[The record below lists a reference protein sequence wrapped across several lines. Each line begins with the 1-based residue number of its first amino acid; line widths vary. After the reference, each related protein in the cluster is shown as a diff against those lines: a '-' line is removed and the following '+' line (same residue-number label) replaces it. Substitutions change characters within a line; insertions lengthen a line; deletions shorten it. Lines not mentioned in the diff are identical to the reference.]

1 MVPTRDAFVDWDISC
16 DDLYDEDGFYKQFIA
31 DINAARFSVVVFSGW
46 AKLNRLR
53 YLKDTLLQLPSRGIR
68 VCVFVQMPRNWKGDG
83 DAIEAASNRDLESV
97 IELLEQRGIHVNLV
111 RKIHKKIGV
120 IDGCIL
126 WLGSLNIL
134 SHYDTEELMLR
145 KVDPVAALAV
155 IKRNVTRK
163 CVSCHE
169 ARKPIASSV
178 SLSDFLEDVGKN
190 LSDLREKAGYSR
202 TELSE
207 ATGVSRWRV
216 ARIEKN
222 EAEPTAREIYALL
235 TALGRE
241 VGIQA
246 PGTKRYFAEIDSIA
260 YEAVMRS
267 NSMPRAE
274 MMPQS

>member
-1 MVPTRDAFVDWDISC
+1 MVPTREYFVDWDISC

-97 IELLEQRGIHVNLV
+97 IELLEQHGIHVNLV

-163 CVSCHE
+163 CVACRE

-178 SLSDFLEDVGKN
+178 SLGEFLEDIGKH
-190 LSDLREKAGYSR
+190 LKQLRAKAGYEKA
-202 TELSE
+202 ELAEIS
-207 ATGVSRWRV
+207 GVSRWKIG
-216 ARIEKN
+216 RIEKN
-222 EAEPTAREIYALL
+222 EAEPTLREAYALL

-241 VGIQA
+241 VGVQA
-246 PGTKRYFAEIDSIA
+246 PGTRLYFEEIDSIA
-260 YEAVMRS
+260 YDATTRS
-267 NSMPRAE
+267 KSGNAPPPS
-274 MMPQS
+274 